1 MECICSALWF
11 QLVGVSR
18 LAISSISSLT
28 HSDFWATSSS
38 STQIYSGLCA
48 QKSLQAGTG
57 PKEMPKIE
65 LTSAICE
72 AKALPTVL
80 SI

>member
-1 MECICSALWF
+1 MEGISMVPAR
-11 QLVGVSR
+11 VSR
-18 LAISSISSLT
+18 LAISSMSSLT
-28 HSDFWATSSS
+28 HSYFWATSSS

-57 PKEMPKIE
+57 PKEMPEIE
-65 LTSAICE
+65 PTSAMYD